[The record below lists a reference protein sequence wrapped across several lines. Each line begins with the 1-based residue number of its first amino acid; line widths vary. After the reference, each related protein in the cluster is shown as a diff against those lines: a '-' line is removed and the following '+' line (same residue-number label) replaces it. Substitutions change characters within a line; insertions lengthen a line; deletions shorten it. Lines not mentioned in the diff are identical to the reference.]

1 MGQNCNGGEEVIQ
14 QVATEVPV
22 GSLNTSTSHNCV
34 CFGEKI
40 KSSTFCCLIVRAL

>member
-22 GSLNTSTSHNCV
+22 GSL
-34 CFGEKI
+34 
-40 KSSTFCCLIVRAL
+40 IVRAL